1 MWRSSRKPS
10 GLRRGFTLIEA
21 MVSLL
26 LLVIVLT
33 VAMTMLFQMR
43 AFAER
48 QQFFMLPRQAAR
60 RATDYLSYY
69 VASASDANDVQNNP
83 NSLVMYY
90 NLNGNVLRASYDN
103 LTGAEPLNAVTTPNV
118 TTQFGDIGTD
128 VITLVAPINPAKYRV
143 SAPFPGFSAGAK
155 NIRVNFRV
163 GCGGPAGTDDVT
175 NMAQF
180 KAATGFDG
188 ANSALLM
195 FEDTNGEWSYFQ
207 IPAAGYISSNC
218 ADVTTYRNIHVRAE
232 IQSATLPAPPNGGV
246 AAFNDPVSLVTGL
259 QFISF
264 RVRTD
269 PVDNLPKLQQKIGLF
284 DPNTDNPGTAF
295 VNVMEN
301 VEDLQIAYVYAN
313 GDIWNNTAGQTI
325 SQANAGARCNVAAC
339 DNRVPTQAGPGAVTM
354 EALDVTGVIG
364 LRFSITARSP
374 GLSIGARQLTNVNV
388 TEVLTSTTSQHFRP
402 ASENHPVTMDP
413 LAPLRPLYDLFDHY
427 RATSTMLLRNRTLG
441 S

>member
-1 MWRSSRKPS
+1 MWRSSRN
-10 GLRRGFTLIEA
+10 RRGFTLIEA

-60 RATDYLSYY
+60 RATEYLSYY
-69 VASASDANDVQNNP
+69 VASASDAGDVQNNP
-83 NSLVMYY
+83 NALIMYY
-90 NLNGNVLRASYDN
+90 NLNGNVLQASYDN
-103 LTGAEPLNAVTTPNV
+103 LTGAETGNSVTTPNV
-118 TTQFGDIGTD
+118 TTQFGDLGTD
-128 VITLVAPINPAKYRV
+128 VITLVSPINPAKYRV
-143 SAPFPGFSAGAK
+143 SPPFPGFSAGAK
-155 NIRVNFRV
+155 NIRVNFRG
-163 GCGGPAGTDDVT
+163 GCGGPAGTDDAT

-180 KAATGFDG
+180 KAATGYDDLTG
-188 ANSALLM
+188 SALLM
-195 FEDTNGEWSYFQ
+195 FEDANGEWSYFQ
-207 IPAAGYISSNC
+207 IPKDGIISSNC
-218 ADVTTYRNIHVRAE
+218 ADVTTYRNILVQAVT
-232 IQSATLPAPPNGGV
+232 QSATLPAPPNGGT
-246 AAFNDPVSLVTGL
+246 AFTDPVVLVTGL

-284 DPNTDNPGTAF
+284 NRNTDNPGVAF

-313 GDIWNNTAGQTI
+313 GDIWNNTAARTI
-325 SQANAGARCNVAAC
+325 SQANAGAQCNAATC

-354 EALDVTGVIG
+354 EPLDVTGVIG

-374 GLSIGARQLTNVNV
+374 RISIGARQLTNVNV
-388 TEVLTSTTSQHFRP
+388 TDVLTTTTSQHFRP

-413 LAPLRPLYDLFDHY
+413 MAPLRPLYDLFDHY

>member
-1 MWRSSRKPS
+1 MWRSSRN
-10 GLRRGFTLIEA
+10 RRGFTLIEA

-69 VASASDANDVQNNP
+69 VASASDANLVQRSP
-83 NSLVMYY
+83 NALIMYY
-90 NLNGNVLRASYDN
+90 NLNGNVLQASYDN
-103 LTGAEPLNAVTTPNV
+103 LTGTETGNSVTTPNV

-128 VITLVAPINPAKYRV
+128 VITLVSPINPAKYRV
-143 SAPFPGFSAGAK
+143 SAPFPGFAAGVK
-155 NIRVNFRV
+155 NIRVNFRG
-163 GCGGPAGTDDVT
+163 GCGGPLGTDDVT
-175 NMAQF
+175 NLAQF
-180 KAATGFDG
+180 KAMTGLD
-188 ANSALLM
+188 AASSALLM
-195 FEDTNGEWSYFQ
+195 FEDANGEWSYFQ
-207 IPAAGYISSNC
+207 IPAVGGYISSNC
-218 ADVTTYRNIHVRAE
+218 ADVTNYRNILVQAVV
-232 IQSATLPAPPNGGV
+232 QSATLPAPPNGGT
-246 AAFNDPVSLVTGL
+246 AFTDPVALVTGL
-259 QFISF
+259 QFVSF

-284 DPNTDNPGTAF
+284 NRNTDNPGTAF

-313 GDIWNNTAGQTI
+313 GDIWNNTAARTI
-325 SQANAGARCNVAAC
+325 SQANAGAQCNSAPC
-339 DNRVPTQAGPGAVTM
+339 DNRVPTQAGPGAVST
-354 EALDVTGVIG
+354 EPLDVTGVIG

-374 GLSIGARQLTNVNV
+374 RISIGARQLTNVNV
-388 TEVLTSTTSQHFRP
+388 TDVLTTTTSQHFRP

-413 LAPLRPLYDLFDHY
+413 MAPLRPLYDLFDHY